1 MGLQLL
7 AFLCPFIS
15 VLERYWGGTCAMAQR
30 IMYDTT
36 KKVSHLQKLGMCD
49 LETANLSVIFR
60 VEKKSGELLA

>member
-1 MGLQLL
+1 
-7 AFLCPFIS
+7 
-15 VLERYWGGTCAMAQR
+15 MAQR